1 MSNLFDL
8 KIKSVSLT
16 SNLEESRKGSIE
28 AYGESTSG
36 VNHCGY
42 TPSYGNSLTLTNHT
56 KTGCTIK
63 TMVCMNRVIEKEI

>member
-28 AYGESTSG
+28 AYTESTSG
-36 VNHCGY
+36 VNHCPY
-42 TPSYGNSLTLTNHT
+42 TPSYGNPSLTRHT
-56 KTGCTIK
+56 KSGCTLK
-63 TMVCMNRVIEKEI
+63 TMICMNRVIEKEI